1 MPINKMI
8 FHRSLEILI
17 YIMGQCIMLF
27 SDKDKVVLSQALSDL
42 EYLSNKLNETQENHH
57 KQMELI

>member
-1 MPINKMI
+1 
-8 FHRSLEILI
+8 
-17 YIMGQCIMLF
+17 MGQCIMLF
-27 SDKDKVVLSQALSDL
+27 SDKDKVVLRQALSDL